1 MPAIV
6 KCRPEQRQ
14 PIAEFLT
21 AKLEKYIEDIDTFD
35 EVSVEE
41 IDDGLKVEFPV
52 GEIYGYT
59 ADYVQCVG
67 YLFEQLKADYPD
79 VGIWGVAYEYETIT
93 ANTFGPFFYCKPEDK
108 ELTTTFQWHMCAECN
123 DVFDTEVFY
132 NSSQW
137 DWEEG
142 NEYCLCC
149 PTCMLMYAA
158 VDTWGDVEA
167 NASVNADELDE
178 EECERD
184 ALKLFLWNRL
194 TQNLDAHMDDF
205 RKNRER
211 IETLLTN
218 EQVPEERKEII
229 QNLLNKM

>member
-1 MPAIV
+1 
-6 KCRPEQRQ
+6 
-14 PIAEFLT
+14 
-21 AKLEKYIEDIDTFD
+21 
-35 EVSVEE
+35 
-41 IDDGLKVEFPV
+41 
-52 GEIYGYT
+52 
-59 ADYVQCVG
+59 
-67 YLFEQLKADYPD
+67 
-79 VGIWGVAYEYETIT
+79 
-93 ANTFGPFFYCKPEDK
+93 
-108 ELTTTFQWHMCAECN
+108 
-123 DVFDTEVFY
+123 
-132 NSSQW
+132 
-137 DWEEG
+137 
-142 NEYCLCC
+142 
-149 PTCMLMYAA
+149 MYAA

-184 ALKLFLWNRL
+184 ALKLFLWNHL